1 MVAKRTLTGAA
12 VAVATAGVLAVPV
25 GTAPAAVG
33 HLHHHGTTFR
43 EVKLVSDRPGVARLT
58 DPDLVNPWGMSRGP
72 NTPVWVSD
80 NGTDVSTLYRTDM
93 GASVTKVPLVVKIPG
108 GAPTGQVFNDTAAF
122 QLTDPTDPHTSAPAA
137 FIFAGEDGF
146 LSAWNPAQG
155 TSAVRIDHRRHSVYK
170 GLALVQSRFGPRL
183 LLANFGRN
191 RIDVYDGAF
200 NRVQT
205 HGRFTDPYLPQRYA
219 PFNVASI
226 NGLVYVS
233 YARQDAAHEDD
244 VAGEG
249 HGFIDVYSPEGR
261 FVARFASRG
270 VLNSPWGM
278 TIAPR
283 SFGRFGGDLLVGNF
297 GDGRIHAFDPRTG
310 YLRGVLRDS
319 SGRPLHID
327 GLWGLLVGNQ
337 VAGGPGNVWFSA
349 GPDDES
355 HGLLGL
361 LKPQRPHHR

>member
-1 MVAKRTLTGAA
+1 
-12 VAVATAGVLAVPV
+12 
-25 GTAPAAVG
+25 
-33 HLHHHGTTFR
+33 
-43 EVKLVSDRPGVARLT
+43 LVSDQPGVARLT

-93 GASVTKVPLVVKIPG
+93 GASVTKAPLVVDIPG
-108 GAPTGQVFNDTAAF
+108 GAPTGQVFNDTSEF
-122 QLTDPTDPHTSAPAA
+122 NLTDPSHPTMSAPAA
-137 FIFAGEDGF
+137 FIFAGEDGY

-155 TSAVRIDHRRHSVYK
+155 TTAVQIDHRRHAVYK
-170 GLALVQSRFGPRL
+170 GLALVQSRYGPRL
-183 LLANFGRN
+183 LVANFGRN
-191 RIDVYDGAF
+191 RIDVYDGDF
-200 NRVQT
+200 NRVRS
-205 HGRFTDPYLPQRYA
+205 HWRFRDRFLPRHYA

-233 YARQDAAHEDD
+233 YAQQDAAHEDD
-244 VAGEG
+244 VAGPG
-249 HGFIDVYSPEGR
+249 HGFIDVFSPGGR
-261 FVARFASRG
+261 FIDRFASQG

-278 TIAPR
+278 TIAPE

-297 GDGRIHAFDPRTG
+297 GDGRIHAFDPQTG
-310 YLRGVLRDS
+310 DLQGVLRNRY
-319 SGRPLHID
+319 GRPLHID

-337 VAGGPGNVWFSA
+337 VAGGPRNVWFSA

-361 LKPQRPHHR
+361 LKPQHRDHR